1 MNHSSSPAPDSA
13 AKSGDGTTART
24 WVSLRRLSS
33 PGVRIFTPANVPSSS
48 SSSSAYAYA
57 YATWYTDGK
66 FKVMYQ
72 KLWGL

>member
-33 PGVRIFTPANVPSSS
+33 PGVRIFTPANVLPSS
-48 SSSSAYAYA
+48 SSSSAYASG
-57 YATWYTDGK
+57 TWYTDGK